1 MLVSL
6 WIPSAVGHNLEGA
19 LGWSFEQLTNGGA
32 QEVDPNRSCTAS
44 HRHNSNA
51 AGLNVAEEGYLRI
64 NLRGK
69 TRELQEWRDLVE
81 EAIRL
86 IMVQK
91 SQPEVYLDLG
101 LIESDK
107 IRDVILA
114 PRCIELRPPAAG
126 CYGSFPSRTSLPRNR
141 NSSMASPP

>member
-1 MLVSL
+1 MARRV
-6 WIPSAVGHNLEGA
+6 N
-19 LGWSFEQLTNGGA
+19 FKNGSG
-32 QEVDPNRSCTAS
+32 
-44 HRHNSNA
+44 
-51 AGLNVAEEGYLRI
+51 
-64 NLRGK
+64 
-69 TRELQEWRDLVE
+69 LVE

-114 PRCIELRPPAAG
+114 PRCIELRPAAG

>member
-1 MLVSL
+1 VDA
-6 WIPSAVGHNLEGA
+6 SALGHNLEGA
-19 LGWSFEQLTNGGA
+19 LGSSFEQLTNGGA
-32 QEVDPNRSCTAS
+32 QEVDPNRSSRDARLAIGTIPM
-44 HRHNSNA
+44 A

-64 NLRGK
+64 NLHGK
-69 TRELQEWRDLVE
+69 TRELQEWSGLVE

-101 LIESDK
+101 LIEPDK

-126 CYGSFPSRTSLPRNR
+126 CYSSFPSRTSLPRNR